1 MPVTDSAWI
10 TPLDGNEGHYRWYLP
25 QPESCGEEG
34 RGSLT
39 ELTEKHPGIR
49 RLNLLAPSEDVSLFK
64 LNIPNRNR
72 TVLDKALPF
81 ALEERLAEDVEELHV
96 TVLHRE
102 APDTVYAAVIKKSLM
117 KRWIEDAGES
127 GLTLN
132 RIVPEV
138 LALPQTDQAWHL
150 VTDENISM
158 IRTGPWSGITI
169 DRTQIQSLKGRIT
182 EISEEK
188 PDRLICWL
196 PAPDSLEILSEI
208 QQVNQAYE
216 GALFYKIMTDGELN
230 SAINLLQGEYARR
243 SDSGWSPRRFL
254 PAAAVLASALVL
266 HLGFNLYEISRLS
279 SQIESQKASVEQ
291 RFRALFPEINRIVDI
306 EVQSRQALEKLKAGA
321 GVAERGQFFQLLG
334 LAGRTINSRPDVQ
347 ITSLSYDNG
356 VLQLQISTKELVQL
370 DTIRTEIEKH
380 RDISVELVSATSNE
394 QGVSGRLRIS
404 TSQS

>member
-1 MPVTDSAWI
+1 MPVTDSVWI

-25 QPESCGEEG
+25 QAETCGEEG
-34 RGSLT
+34 RGTLN
-39 ELTEKHPGIR
+39 ELAEQYPQIR
-49 RLNLLAPSEDVSLFK
+49 NLNLLAPSEDVSLFK

-72 TVLDKALPF
+72 TVLDKALPY

-96 TVLHRE
+96 IVLHRE
-102 APDTVYAAVIKKSLM
+102 APETVYAAVIKKSLM
-117 KRWIEDAGES
+117 ERWIKDADES

-138 LALPQTDQAWHL
+138 LALPRTDQAWHL
-150 VTDENISM
+150 VTDENTSM
-158 IRTGPWSGITI
+158 IRTGPWSGVTI

-188 PDRLICWL
+188 PDRLICWH
-196 PAPDSLEILSEI
+196 PAADSPEIFSEI
-208 QQVNQAYE
+208 QQVNQPYE
-216 GALFYKIMTDGELN
+216 RTRFYKIVTDGELY
-230 SAINLLQGEYARR
+230 SAINLLQGKYAKR

-254 PAAAVLASALVL
+254 PAAVVLASALVL
-266 HLGFNLYEISRLS
+266 HLGFSLYEISKLS
-279 SQIESQKASVEQ
+279 SQVELQRASVEQ
-291 RFRALFPEINRIVDI
+291 QFRALFPEINRIVDI

-321 GVAERGQFFQLLG
+321 GAAERGRFFQLLG
-334 LAGRTINSRPDVQ
+334 LAGRTINARPDVQ
-347 ITSLSYDNG
+347 ITSLSYDSG

-394 QGVSGRLRIS
+394 RGVSGRLRIS